1 MLKAAQ
7 LSARTM
13 GNATTRLLK
22 SIGDWKMIHKLAFGS
37 FFSVF
42 FDGFLRG
49 RWLIRGQ
56 ILDLIRV
63 AIVS

>member
-1 MLKAAQ
+1 MLKVAQ

-13 GNATTRLLK
+13 GNATIRILK
-22 SIGDWKMIHKLAFGS
+22 SIGNWKMTHKLAFGP

-49 RWLIRGQ
+49 RWLIRVR

>member
-1 MLKAAQ
+1 M
-7 LSARTM
+7 T
-13 GNATTRLLK
+13 
-22 SIGDWKMIHKLAFGS
+22 HKLAFGP